1 MITPKGDQK
10 LESIILS
17 FVAMKFL
24 IKLILVSFIGTI
36 AMFAALG
43 GESEWPG
50 LIVAITVWVW
60 FIYSLSKPK
69 ERNTASVIREQE
81 R

>member
-1 MITPKGDQK
+1 
-10 LESIILS
+10 
-17 FVAMKFL
+17 MKFL

-36 AMFAALG
+36 AMFGALG
-43 GESEWPG
+43 SENEWPG

-69 ERNTASVIREQE
+69 VRNNDRMVRELERRNEELLRKLEQ
-81 R
+81 RGR